1 MSLKADLPD
10 WQHTHTWNTGDLDDW
25 CSGCLDLT
33 LGTYTALTEY
43 KENNKLVLYLG
54 FYWHVSICHIRSIE
68 ALCRAIQNYE
78 MIKIDLDQVGC

>member
-1 MSLKADLPD
+1 MIDSTPTPTPTPLAAHPHPHH

-43 KENNKLVLYLG
+43 KENNKSVSYLGMLVLSVISGVLRRYVEP
-54 FYWHVSICHIRSIE
+54 YRTM
-68 ALCRAIQNYE
+68 R
-78 MIKIDLDQVGC
+78 